1 MPAAISHAH
10 RDVRLL
16 FATRIIRMA
25 GYGALAVIL
34 GVYLAQLGFSEKQI
48 GLLLTLTLV
57 GDTAISLW
65 LTMVADRVGRRKV
78 LMAGAGLMV
87 LAGVV
92 FVLSKN
98 WVVLLVAATIGVIS
112 PSGKEVGPFLSIE
125 QAALSHIV
133 SGEKRTT
140 FFAWYNL
147 VGSMAAAIGALG
159 GGVLVDVF
167 GKMGM
172 GPLTSFKIVLGAY
185 AVTGIALAV
194 LFSIVSKS
202 VEVDPAVPDTSGT
215 AGPT

>member
-1 MPAAISHAH
+1 MVSESSHAH

-65 LTMVADRVGRRKV
+65 LTVVADRVGRRKV
-78 LMAGAGLMV
+78 LMMGAGLMV

-92 FVLSKN
+92 FVLSRN

-133 SGEKRTT
+133 AGEKRTT

-147 VGSMAAAIGALG
+147 VGSMAAAVGALG
-159 GGVLVDVF
+159 GGVLVDTLRR
-167 GKMGM
+167 MGA
-172 GPLTSFKIVLGAY
+172 GALARFTVVLGGD
-185 AVTGIALAV
+185 AVGGVVVWL
-194 LFSIVSKS
+194 LF
-202 VEVDPAVPDTSGT
+202 
-215 AGPT
+215 

>member
-1 MPAAISHAH
+1 MPDEILSAN

-16 FATRIIRMA
+16 FATRILRMA
-25 GYGALAVIL
+25 AYGALALIL
-34 GVYLAQLGFSEKQI
+34 GLYLAQLGFSKKQI

-65 LTMVADRVGRRKV
+65 LTVVADRVGRRKV

-87 LAGVV
+87 LAGAV
-92 FVLSKN
+92 FVLSRN

-159 GGVLVDVF
+159 GGVLVDAF
-167 GKMGM
+167 RKMGM
-172 GPLTSFKIVLGAY
+172 GPLTSFKIVLGGY
-185 AVTGIALAV
+185 AVTGIALGI
-194 LFSIVSKS
+194 LFSMVSGN
-202 VEVDPAVPDTSGT
+202 VEVPGATDLRFA
-215 AGPT
+215 